1 MPVIKNIF
9 SLFILL
15 TITCSAMSEGK
26 LIIKPEH
33 PQKGDMIEIVYD
45 KSGTPLH
52 GVNTIEAIVYSYGKE
67 ILRAKELDLIT
78 SGDKLTGKFKL
89 DDDISGVV
97 FKFFDGDELID
108 DNKGTGYYSLL
119 FVDNKKPV
127 VGAYAGL
134 AEAIS
139 DWGEYFVGMKRDPE
153 TALKYFE
160 KEFELYPKSKIS
172 YFNGYITMLMG
183 IDRDKAKDIALAE
196 LDILAKKENLS
207 LEELTILQSWYS
219 RFRKTDEAKLFS
231 QRLTEEYPK
240 SEHAQMI
247 RATAFNS
254 EKDTLKKEELFKAFY
269 ADFPESKMLNRMNN
283 IMSEIYLAKGV
294 EKLKELFI
302 EYPKAE
308 TRDFYNRQ
316 ALKLAND
323 KSKYDQAK
331 EFALSA
337 IKLAEEELDNPK
349 ETKPEY
355 LTDKSWKKV
364 GQTNLATVYDTYASI
379 LINSGNNN
387 EAVVYLGKAV
397 NLSGG
402 KTVEINARYIK
413 TLKSLNENNLF
424 KTAENFVKSGNANDE
439 IKEILKEEFVKKNG
453 DEKDFRVYLN
463 KLEEPFKT
471 KIKIALQKELISLP
485 APDFTL
491 VNLNG
496 AEINLASLKGKT
508 VIVDFWATWCGPC
521 LVSFPGL
528 QKVVNKFKDDE
539 SVQFL
544 FVNTWENVTEKKSNA
559 TQFIEKNKYTFNVL
573 MDEQNEVVA
582 KYKVEGIPTKF
593 VIDKE
598 GNIRFRSVG
607 FSGNT
612 EKMVEELT
620 MMIEMI
626 K

>member
-1 MPVIKNIF
+1 MNVIKNLF

-26 LIIKPEH
+26 LIIKPEY
-33 PQKGDMIEIVYD
+33 PQKGETIEIIYD
-45 KSGTPLH
+45 KSGTPLQS
-52 GVNTIEAIVYSYGKE
+52 VDKIEAVVYSYGKE
-67 ILRAKELDLIT
+67 ILRAKEVILKT

-89 DDDISGVV
+89 DNDISGVV
-97 FKFFDGDELID
+97 FNFFDGDELID
-108 DNKGTGYYSLL
+108 NNDGNGYYSLL
-119 FVDNKKPV
+119 FDENKKPV
-127 VGAYAGL
+127 TGAYAGL

-139 DWGEYFVGMKRDPE
+139 DWGEYFFSGLKRD
-153 TALKYFE
+153 AVLKYFE
-160 KEFELYPKSKIS
+160 KEFEIFPESKTLY
-172 YFNGYITMLMG
+172 FDGYISTLLA
-183 IDRDKAKDIALAE
+183 IDKDKAKEIALVE
-196 LDILAKKENLS
+196 LDAIGKKENLTQ
-207 LEELTILQSWYS
+207 EELTILQSWYS
-219 RFRKTDEAKLFS
+219 RFRKTDEAKIFS
-231 QRLTEEYPK
+231 QRLIEKFPK
-240 SEHAQMI
+240 SEHAQTI
-247 RATAFNS
+247 RASAFNS

-269 ADFPESKMLNRMNN
+269 NDFPESDMLGRMYN
-283 IMSEIYLAKGV
+283 IMSEINLAKGLD
-294 EKLKELFI
+294 KLQTFFI

-308 TRDFYNRQ
+308 NWKFYNRN
-316 ALKLAND
+316 AIKFSTDKTKLE
-323 KSKYDQAK
+323 QAK
-331 EFALSA
+331 IFALSA
-337 IKLAEEELDNPK
+337 IKLAEAELENPT
-349 ETKPEY
+349 EAKPDY

-364 GQTNLATVYDTYASI
+364 QQTNLATVYDTYASI
-379 LINSGNNN
+379 LIKEEKNK
-387 EAVVYLGKAV
+387 EAAEYLNKAV
-397 NLSGG
+397 NLSEG
-402 KTVEINARYIK
+402 KTVEINARYVK
-413 TLKSLNENNLF
+413 TLKSLNENDLF

-485 APDFTL
+485 APDFSL
-491 VNLNG
+491 FNLNG
-496 AEINLASLKGKT
+496 VEINLKSLKGKT
-508 VIVDFWATWCGPC
+508 IVIDFWATWCGPC

-528 QKVVNKFKDDE
+528 QKVVNKFNDDE

-544 FVNTWENVTEKKSNA
+544 FVNTWENVAEKKSNA
-559 TQFIEKNKYTFNVL
+559 TLFIEKNKYTFNVL

-582 KYKVEGIPTKF
+582 KFKVEGIPTKF

-598 GNIRFRSVG
+598 GNIRFKSVG

>member
-1 MPVIKNIF
+1 
-9 SLFILL
+9 
-15 TITCSAMSEGK
+15 MSEGK
-26 LIIKPEH
+26 LIIKPEY
-33 PQKGDMIEIVYD
+33 PQKGETIEIIYD
-45 KSGTPLH
+45 KSGTPLQS
-52 GVNTIEAIVYSYGKE
+52 VDKIEAVVYSYGKE

-119 FVDNKKPV
+119 FDDNKKPV

-160 KEFELYPKSKIS
+160 KEFELHPNSKVL
-172 YFNGYITMLMG
+172 YFNGYVTMLMV

-219 RFRKTDEAKLFS
+219 RFRKTDEAKIFS
-231 QRLTEEYPK
+231 QRLIEKFPK
-240 SEHAQMI
+240 SEHAQTI
-247 RATAFNS
+247 RASAFNS

-269 ADFPESKMLNRMNN
+269 NDFPESDMLVRMYN
-283 IMSEIYLAKGV
+283 IMSEINLAKGLD
-294 EKLKELFI
+294 KLQTFFI

-308 TRDFYNRQ
+308 NWKFYNRN
-316 ALKLAND
+316 AIKFSTDKTKLE
-323 KSKYDQAK
+323 QAK
-331 EFALSA
+331 IFALSA
-337 IKLAEEELDNPK
+337 IKLAEAELENPT
-349 ETKPEY
+349 EAKPDY

-364 GQTNLATVYDTYASI
+364 QQTNLATVYDTYASI
-379 LINSGNNN
+379 LIKEEKNK
-387 EAVVYLGKAV
+387 EAAEYLNKAV
-397 NLSGG
+397 NLSEG
-402 KTVEINARYIK
+402 KTVEINARYVK
-413 TLKSLNENNLF
+413 TLKSLNENDLF

-496 AEINLASLKGKT
+496 VEINLKSLKGKT
-508 VIVDFWATWCGPC
+508 IVIDFWATWCGPC

-528 QKVVNKFKDDE
+528 QKVVNKFNDDE